1 MIYDISFLNY
11 LTLHFTDRIKVI
23 DRHRVLIEALYTR
36 VNELYLL
43 IIPLVINE
51 LRFSYFD
58 DYYWS
63 RRYQILTYFFSP
75 QLQTIFFS
83 FFFFFVHPTK
93 NFSSFNKN
101 TKPDVTILLS
111 TTSFVS
117 VSGTEDKNSDYVR
130 FLISK
135 FLLPVSTSRDFQY
148 PFKPWNPRALFEFLN
163 RKKIRERK

>member
-1 MIYDISFLNY
+1 MNFDFHTSTII
-11 LTLHFTDRIKVI
+11 I
-23 DRHRVLIEALYTR
+23 DRDAIKFLHTFS
-36 VNELYLL
+36 LL
-43 IIPLVINE
+43 NFKL
-51 LRFSYFD
+51 S
-58 DYYWS
+58 
-63 RRYQILTYFFSP
+63 FF
-75 QLQTIFFS
+75 L
-83 FFFFFVHPTK
+83 FFFFVHPTK

-163 RKKIRERK
+163 RKIRERK

>member
-1 MIYDISFLNY
+1 MLPKLYKFDDNFDIKLMIYDISFLNY

-83 FFFFFVHPTK
+83 FFFFR
-93 NFSSFNKN
+93 
-101 TKPDVTILLS
+101 
-111 TTSFVS
+111 TSN
-117 VSGTEDKNSDYVR
+117 E
-130 FLISK
+130 K
-135 FLLPVSTSRDFQY
+135 FLFFQQEY
-148 PFKPWNPRALFEFLN
+148 KTRRNDLAFHHEF
-163 RKKIRERK
+163 R